1 MKYDYDLFVIGAGS
15 GGVRAA
21 RIASI
26 AGARVAVAEEYR
38 IGGTCVIRGCVPKK
52 FLVYGA
58 EFAQAFKDA
67 PGYGWTVSGATF
79 DWRTL
84 RDNVQK
90 EVTRLSGIYTSNL
103 AKAGVTAYEE
113 RAEVVDAH
121 TVKLSKSGSELSAER
136 ILIATGGSPHL
147 PTELP
152 GFELG
157 ISSNE
162 AFHLDALPRRLLIIG
177 GGYVALEF
185 ANIFHGLGSETRIV
199 HRGDRMLR
207 GFDDDLRSHLHIET
221 ERLGVNLSMKSTLT
235 KLEKH
240 AGAIR
245 ATLSSGETADA
256 DVVLFATGRVPST
269 RGLGLERAGVK
280 LDDAG
285 AVIVDEYSQSCVD
298 SIYAIGDVTNRM
310 NLTPVAI
317 RDGHA
322 FADTIYNN
330 RKRSVDHADVPS
342 AVFGRPP
349 IGCVGLTEADAR
361 RSFSEIDVYRT
372 NFRPMR
378 NVLAGNQERTLMKL
392 VVDRKTDRMLGV
404 HIAGE
409 DAPEMIQLAAVAVK
423 AGLTKTQWDSTTA
436 LHPTAAEE
444 LVLMR
449 EKLAGD
455 SGGSLSVSPTV

>member
-21 RIASI
+21 RIASQ

-52 FLVYGA
+52 FLVYGS
-58 EFAQAFKDA
+58 EFAQMFADA
-67 PGYGWTVSGATF
+67 PGYGWTVKEARF
-79 DWRTL
+79 DWATL
-84 RDNVQK
+84 RNNVQN

-103 AKAGVTAYEE
+103 AKAGVTAFEE

-121 TVKLSKSGSELSAER
+121 KVRLGKSGSEICAER
-136 ILIATGGSPHL
+136 ILVATGGRPL
-147 PTELP
+147 VPDDMP
-152 GFELG
+152 GGELG
-157 ISSNE
+157 ITSNE
-162 AFHLDALPRRLLIIG
+162 AFLLNEFPRRVLIIG

-185 ANIFHGLGSETRIV
+185 ANIFHGLGAETRIV
-199 HRGDRMLR
+199 HRGDRILR
-207 GFDDDLRSHLHIET
+207 GFDDDLRAHMHIEA
-221 ERLGVNLSMKSTLT
+221 ERAGLKLTMKTTLA
-235 KLEKH
+235 KIEK
-240 AGAIR
+240 AGALR
-245 ATLSSGETADA
+245 ATLSNGETIEADIVMHA
-256 DVVLFATGRVPST
+256 IGRLPST
-269 RGLGLERAGVK
+269 KGLGLDRAGVK
-280 LDDAG
+280 LDNAG
-285 AVIVDEYSQSCVD
+285 AVIVDEYSQTNVP

-322 FADTIYNN
+322 FADTVYNN
-330 RKRSVDHADVPS
+330 RPTPVDHSTVPS

-349 IGCVGLTEADAR
+349 IGTVGLAESDAR
-361 RSFSEIDVYRT
+361 RSHGEIDVYRT

-378 NVLAGNQERTLMKL
+378 NMLAGNQERTLMKL
-392 VVDRKTDRMLGV
+392 VVDRKNDQLLGV

-409 DAPEMIQLAAVAVK
+409 DAPEMVQLAAVAVK
-423 AGLTKTQWDSTTA
+423 AGLTKTQWDSTVA

-449 EKLAGD
+449 QKLPD
-455 SGGSLSVSPTV
+455 PSLS

>member
-21 RIASI
+21 RIASQ

-38 IGGTCVIRGCVPKK
+38 IGGTCVVRGCVPKK

-58 EFAQAFKDA
+58 EFSQMIADA
-67 PGYGWTVSGATF
+67 PGYGWTIGSSSF
-79 DWRTL
+79 DWPTL

-103 AKAGVTAYEE
+103 AKAGVTAFEE

-121 TVKLSKSGSELSAER
+121 TVKLKKSGGEISAER
-136 ILIATGGSPHL
+136 ILIATGGTPYL
-147 PTELP
+147 PEGLP
-152 GFELG
+152 GVELG
-157 ISSNE
+157 ITSNE
-162 AFHLDALPRRLLIIG
+162 AFHLAKFPERVLVVG

-185 ANIFHGLGSETRIV
+185 ANIFHGLGAKTRIL

-207 GFDDDLRSHLHIET
+207 GFDDDLRAHMHIEL
-221 ERLGVNLSMKSTLT
+221 ERGGTQLTLKATLS
-235 KLEKH
+235 KLEKSG
-240 AGAIR
+240 GAIR
-245 ATLSSGETADA
+245 ATLSTGETVETDC
-256 DVVLFATGRVPST
+256 VLYAIGRDPKT
-269 RGLGLERAGVK
+269 DGLGLDRAGVK
-280 LDDAG
+280 LDEAG
-285 AVIVDEYSQSCVD
+285 AVIVNEYSQSCVE
-298 SIYAIGDVTNRM
+298 SIYAIGDVTNRF

-322 FADTIYNN
+322 FADTLYNN
-330 RKRSVDHADVPS
+330 RPTPVDHSFVPS

-349 IGCVGLTEADAR
+349 IGTVGLSEADAR
-361 RSFSEIDVYRT
+361 RSYKSVDIYRT
-372 NFRPMR
+372 SFRPMR
-378 NVLAGNQERTLMKL
+378 NMLAGNQERTLMKL
-392 VVDRKTDRMLGV
+392 VVDGEAGKMLGV

-423 AGLTKTQWDSTTA
+423 AGLTKKQWDSTVA

-449 EKLAGD
+449 EKVQGP
-455 SGGSLSVSPTV
+455 GSSS